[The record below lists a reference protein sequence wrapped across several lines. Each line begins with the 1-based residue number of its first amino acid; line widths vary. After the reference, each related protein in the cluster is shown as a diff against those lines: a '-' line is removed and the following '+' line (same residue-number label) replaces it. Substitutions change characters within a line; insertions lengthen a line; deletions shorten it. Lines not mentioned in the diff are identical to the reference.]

1 MIKIFMGTDLVIEC
15 DTAPEAA
22 EIARELR
29 SLPAVKVDSF
39 VAAQDAQRLAARI
52 AERIRAQTA
61 RADKASERFQGRGS
75 APPSVD
81 KVSAQVRS
89 LLVGARSHLAPEPTD
104 AEVEAAASVVAAE
117 VRRKKL
123 KRDRQRIL
131 CQSCKRRRSQSRFIK
146 TNEERIYGGDEVVC
160 DECRALS
167 CSQCGMGA
175 ARVTD
180 AKLTACKTGHACGEL
195 LCLDCAKTHDCAPE
209 ARARVA
215 GSSK

>member
-61 RADKASERFQGRGS
+61 RADKASERFQGRGTD
-75 APPSVD
+75 PR
-81 KVSAQVRS
+81 RS
-89 LLVGARSHLAPEPTD
+89 KPHLAPAPTD